1 MINKE
6 EPEMTNIKFPE
17 TDVIGCRFPEVTGRN
32 GEVEVNNR
40 TKEYFYKLLPGMDKP
55 KASDFV
61 VVSCQNGFQV
71 CVVTTVNAITG
82 FDDLAYVV
90 GTVDVEAYKTE
101 LARQAEKKRLHAE
114 LMRKKKELED
124 TIALDVFAE
133 RSPEFKA
140 LLEAYKAL

>member
-1 MINKE
+1 MIN
-6 EPEMTNIKFPE
+6 IKLPE

-40 TKEYFYKLLPGMDKP
+40 SKEYYYKLLPNMDKP
-55 KASDFV
+55 KVGDFV

-71 CVVTTVNAITG
+71 CVVTTINAMTG
-82 FDDLAYVV
+82 FEDLAYVV
-90 GTVDVEAYKTE
+90 GTVDVVPYRNE
-101 LARQAEKKRLHAE
+101 LARQEEKKRLHKE

-140 LLEAYKAL
+140 LLDAYKAL